1 MTGKICDCCPK
12 ICACNEKLKLD
23 FGRRSTF
30 IAAAGFLSA
39 ILLVWTQLWPLLLTI
54 VPEHVPPQV
63 LREISG
69 NIEVGLAWTYG
80 ALLLAVLSFALSIAA
95 PSKSDKS
102 DILNQS
108 ASRYRFAISFFELSL
123 LMGLVAVAQ
132 SLVSVSLKLYKDTP
146 FWQPS
151 YNLAALGPWLWLAF
165 GAFIVFAM
173 LHICN
178 RLQCP
183 DCACFRVLFMAKWL
197 SLVVFMVACLYYAAT
212 HYHAATHLV

>member
-1 MTGKICDCCPK
+1 MAGKICDCCQK
-12 ICACNEKLKLD
+12 ICAFSEKLRLN

-30 IAAAGFLSA
+30 LAAAGFLSA

-54 VPEHVPPQV
+54 VPEHVSPQV
-63 LREISG
+63 LKEISR

-80 ALLLAVLSFALSIAA
+80 ALLLAVLSFALSIAT

-102 DILNQS
+102 DTLDQS
-108 ASRYRFAISFFELSL
+108 ACRYRFAISFFELSL
-123 LMGLVAVAQ
+123 LMGLVAVTQ

-165 GAFIVFAM
+165 GAFAVFAM

-178 RLQCP
+178 RLRCP
-183 DCACFRVLFMAKWL
+183 DSASFKILFMAKWL
-197 SLVVFMVACLYYAAT
+197 FFVVFMVACLYYAAT
-212 HYHAATHLV
+212 HYYGTTHLF